1 MELESTGATCHRSL
15 ITCSIIHWHW
25 WTECGRR
32 LQIGEDWQGSL
43 RPLPTNNFGTRAFK
57 MELMDRDQVC
67 ANNLSFEMWVS
78 AKPSWNTYSPGTRN
92 RRRLSMISK
101 DKAKS
106 ERDQNREFLKIAD
119 KVAIVWAA
127 GNATSNVGK
136 NGFTDVTDSM
146 AVVRSSTLSL
156 VSTFFTPTV
165 NKITALRPF
174 SSSELANSGTTR
186 DTRQ

>member
-1 MELESTGATCHRSL
+1 
-15 ITCSIIHWHW
+15 
-25 WTECGRR
+25 
-32 LQIGEDWQGSL
+32 
-43 RPLPTNNFGTRAFK
+43 
-57 MELMDRDQVC
+57 
-67 ANNLSFEMWVS
+67 MWVS
-78 AKPSWNTYSPGTRN
+78 AMPSWNTYSPGTRN

-165 NKITALRPF
+165 NKITPLRPF
-174 SSSELANSGTTR
+174 SSSDQVWNNEGHETINLSLHDYCEIMKYITTKCLPN
-186 DTRQ
+186 